1 MSKFTTWLFV
11 LVLTIPLLIPL
22 VKAGYPVTHDGLWA
36 VVRQAE
42 MHRELKDGQ
51 FPPRWSNYLNHG
63 YGYPL
68 FSFTYPLPYLLGE
81 MFVLSGFGLVTS
93 VKLLFALSVLG
104 SAVSFF
110 LLGNYLWSK
119 WGGLVATAFYLY
131 APYRMLNLY
140 VRGSLGESLAFVLYP
155 LLFFLGL
162 KLIRKPEP
170 LTGVLLALFTA
181 LLITTHNIS
190 AILFAP
196 FFAAWLLFHLW
207 QEKLLVTRNAFLLG
221 ISLSIGVL
229 LAAFFWLPA
238 LAEKQF
244 IALSQIP
251 LSDKREFFLTL
262 PVFLGQMKDPKIGIQ
277 LTSGIIHLL
286 GALAGIWFVTTGV
299 KTKQPKYTAY
309 FLGLLIIIAVLLLFP
324 VSFPVWQLPLFK
336 EIDFPWRISGVLM
349 FLLSLLAGAAVT
361 HKSGKYFAVPLI
373 FGIIIVNSQY
383 LEVSNRINE
392 ADVYFA
398 TNDATTTS
406 YDELMPVWVNS
417 KAKNRPANFVDAGS
431 ALATVINYK
440 ERSNQVSFQITS
452 DDNTWARLHKL
463 YFPGWKLL
471 INGKLTAVETVP
483 ETGIMQFNVSAGV
496 NTIEFIF
503 TNTPVRTAAN
513 IASLVGSG
521 GLLGVWILSRKLFPS
536 S

>member
-1 MSKFTTWLFV
+1 MSKLTTWFFV

-22 VKAGYPVTHDGLWA
+22 MKAGYPVTHDGLWA

-81 MFVLSGFGLVTS
+81 VFVLSGFGLVTS

-170 LTGVLLALFTA
+170 LTSVLLALFTA

-190 AILFAP
+190 VILFAP

-207 QEKLLVTRNAFLLG
+207 QEKLLVTRNVFLLS

-238 LAEKQF
+238 MAEKPL
-244 IALSQIP
+244 IALNQVP
-251 LSDKREFFLTL
+251 LVDKRSSFLTMPEL
-262 PVFLGQMKDPKIGIQ
+262 LGQVKSAQTGIQ
-277 LTSGIIHLL
+277 LTPGLFHLL
-286 GALAGIWFVTTGV
+286 SAIVGIWFIVKQV
-299 KTKQPKYTAY
+299 KTVQQKYTAL
-309 FLGLLIIIAVLLLFP
+309 FLNLLAGVTLLLLFP
-324 VSFPVWQLPLFK
+324 VSLPIWQLPFLK
-336 EIDFPWRISGVLM
+336 EIDFPWRVLGM
-349 FLLSLLAGAAVT
+349 LTFLLSLLTGVMIT
-361 HKSGKYFAVPLI
+361 EKSGKYFAIPLI
-373 FGIIIVNSQY
+373 LGIVIVNLQY
-383 LEVSNRINE
+383 VKVTSRIYE
-392 ADVYFA
+392 TDAYFA

-406 YDELMPVWVNS
+406 HDELMPVGVS
-417 KAKNRPANFVDAGS
+417 EKPKNRPANFVETGS
-431 ALATVINYK
+431 AQAIISGYT
-440 ERSNQVSFQITS
+440 ERSSQINFQITT
-452 DDNTWARLHKL
+452 DINTWARLHKL
-463 YFPGWKLL
+463 QFPGWKLY
-471 INGKLTAVETVP
+471 INGKQTAVETVP
-483 ETGIMQFNVSAGV
+483 KTGIMQFTVPSGTSNVV
-496 NTIEFIF
+496 FVF
-503 TNTPVRTAAN
+503 TNTPVRIVAN
-513 IASLVGSG
+513 ALSVAGIFSLA
-521 GLLGVWILSRKLFPS
+521 GLWIVSRKLFPS